1 MTNNVTFLLLRR
13 RRAAKTSLKKRK
25 FAFLAHGSV
34 IAMLQRM
41 TLSKLGEISWR
52 PISNFRKRTKTASSI
67 TIICISLIVHLVC
80 PAKFC
85 KIISPGYYSRLKR
98 GQTRCLLWK
107 MRKWWTWMA
116 ALGPPRYVKSWNKAF
131 SCRSCAVTAKKCT
144 ANTWKKCCFKKPVLK
159 FFLPLLKKH
168 SSLIRS

>member
-34 IAMLQRM
+34 IAI
-41 TLSKLGEISWR
+41 T
-52 PISNFRKRTKTASSI
+52 PTHDFVNFRKRTRTASSF

-107 MRKWWTWMA
+107 MRKWWIWMA

-131 SCRSCAVTAKKCT
+131 SRRSCAVTAKKCT
-144 ANTWKKCCFKKPVLK
+144 ANTWKNVVLRNLSWNSFYLYSK
-159 FFLPLLKKH
+159 STVL
-168 SSLIRS
+168 